1 MIYSIS
7 MYIHRFHSF
16 HWFDATKCT
25 SCAGTCTF
33 SPSTVPSRP
42 SANSGGR
49 TWRDSGL
56 CRRPRMSQVQMV
68 QFRPQIQLHSVNF
81 VHLCSFI
88 SFCQES
94 GHIYPLRERSA
105 YRCLSDSEHSMYRV
119 SLVIYLSLPD
129 ISRWEMVRNMI
140 YMTSTSTCHHLLPLQ
155 MAHNLA
161 GETQGL
167 CGCAGTGRTLR

>member
-1 MIYSIS
+1 MYIYIYNILCIIYSIS

-16 HWFDATKCT
+16 HWFDALTKCA

-49 TWRDSGL
+49 TWRDSGR
-56 CRRPRMSQVQMV
+56 CRRPRMSQVQ
-68 QFRPQIQLHSVNF
+68 FRPLHQLHSVNF
-81 VHLCSFI
+81 VHLNIYFI
-88 SFCQES
+88 LSSQES
-94 GHIYPLRERSA
+94 GHIYPIRERSA

-129 ISRWEMVRNMI
+129 ISR
-140 YMTSTSTCHHLLPLQ
+140 
-155 MAHNLA
+155 
-161 GETQGL
+161 
-167 CGCAGTGRTLR
+167 